1 MDQSKTN
8 QSRIFRMISP
18 MGFVNLF
25 WEELKLAQGIQA
37 PITHQAAFDKLNNEY
52 HASTGK
58 FRYKN
63 FETFKKLK
71 DK

>member
-1 MDQSKTN
+1 
-8 QSRIFRMISP
+8 